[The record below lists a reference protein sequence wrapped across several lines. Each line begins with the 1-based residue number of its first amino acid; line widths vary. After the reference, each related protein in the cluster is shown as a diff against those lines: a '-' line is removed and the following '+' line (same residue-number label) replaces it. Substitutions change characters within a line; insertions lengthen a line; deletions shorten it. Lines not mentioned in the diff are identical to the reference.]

1 MSEDRAAGASPVT
14 MVERVAE
21 ALWQARH
28 ARMFPAH
35 KRGEKYTSWAEMVSV
50 SPESPLVEAYRF
62 FARAA
67 IAAMRE
73 PTEAMM
79 DLGATVRGNHQP
91 FGSPHDW
98 NNDTNCAGIWRA
110 MIDRALKP

>member
-1 MSEDRAAGASPVT
+1 MSEREEQVAGASPVT
-14 MVERVAE
+14 MVERVARAIE
-21 ALWQARH
+21 QEFGPIYGHRLLGEFGARH
-28 ARMFPAH
+28 QDA
-35 KRGEKYTSWAEMVSV
+35 VSC
-50 SPESPLVEAYRF
+50 
-62 FARAA
+62 ARAA

-110 MIDRALKP
+110 MIDEALKP

>member
-1 MSEDRAAGASPVT
+1 MSEREEQAAGASPVT
-14 MVERVAE
+14 MVERVARAIE
-21 ALWQARH
+21 QEFGPIYGHRLLGEFGARH
-28 ARMFPAH
+28 QDA
-35 KRGEKYTSWAEMVSV
+35 VSC
-50 SPESPLVEAYRF
+50 
-62 FARAA
+62 ARAA
-67 IAAMRE
+67 LAAMRE

-110 MIDRALKP
+110 MIDEALKP

>member
-14 MVERVAE
+14 MVERVRL
-21 ALWQARH
+21 ALERYWLEHGYDPSEPDEGA
-28 ARMFPAH
+28 
-35 KRGEKYTSWAEMVSV
+35 
-50 SPESPLVEAYRF
+50 
-62 FARAA
+62 ARAA

>member
-1 MSEDRAAGASPVT
+1 MGEREEQAAGASPVT
-14 MVERVAE
+14 MVERVARAIE
-21 ALWQARH
+21 QEFGPIYGHLCRH
-28 ARMFPAH
+28 EDA
-35 KRGEKYTSWAEMVSV
+35 VSC
-50 SPESPLVEAYRF
+50 
-62 FARAA
+62 ARAA

-110 MIDRALKP
+110 MIDGALKP

>member
-1 MSEDRAAGASPVT
+1 MSEREEQVAGASPVT
-14 MVERVAE
+14 MVERVARAIE
-21 ALWQARH
+21 QEFGPIYGHRLLGEFGARH
-28 ARMFPAH
+28 QDA
-35 KRGEKYTSWAEMVSV
+35 VSC
-50 SPESPLVEAYRF
+50 
-62 FARAA
+62 ARAA